1 MKRRLLILAVVGGI
15 AFGNSLSGPFHYDD
29 LHSVQYNPHIR
40 SLGWIPTYF
49 VDPSTFSGQARGF
62 MYRPLLL
69 TTFALDYS
77 LWGQNATA
85 FRVTNLLI
93 HTAAA
98 AAFGAL
104 FFVLLGTGVGASLA
118 ALLFLLHPIHTEA
131 VNYISA
137 RSDAL
142 VALFFFLA
150 AVGALRYRSRWLE
163 GAYAAALLVKSVAI
177 TLLPMLV
184 MLRGWAPE
192 SESGSGLESESRRKA
207 GNRERRESNP
217 RDYLGIAVLSV
228 VYLGIL
234 WGTRFLRHSSEV
246 FPRSLAAEI
255 WTQVK
260 ALVYYLWMFISP
272 TRLTVE
278 HPFSIGSPTDVPVL
292 MAIAVVMSVVVLSLR
307 HRLTVPGLA
316 AIWFGVCMLPYSVLP
331 LNIFVAER
339 RVYLASAGLVLL
351 AVWAWQRLHSCRGRQ
366 VSWIGV
372 GLISSL
378 LILTVQ
384 RNSVWASEI
393 SLWSDAAQKHQLS
406 ARARVNL
413 ALAHRRAQDPKAAR
427 THLEVGLRLD
437 PEFAEGW
444 VIAGDLA
451 RDAGDNQAAR
461 DAYERASRIQPSLE
475 GVYHN
480 LGNLSYAE
488 GRVDDAILNYMQ
500 TLKIN
505 PRFAEARNNLGQA
518 LEAQGREVEA
528 LDQYQH
534 AVRDSMFWIHTDDPV
549 GGAWYNLAR
558 LADRMQ
564 KSRLAVTAYEE
575 TVAHLSRHDA
585 YDTYVDFARLRLG
598 QLRTERGG

>member
-1 MKRRLLILAVVGGI
+1 MRGRLLILTLVGGI

-40 SLGWIPTYF
+40 SLGWVPTYF

-69 TTFALDYS
+69 TTFALDYA

-104 FFVLLGTGVGASLA
+104 FFVLLGTRVGASLA
-118 ALLFLLHPIHTEA
+118 ALLFLLHPIHSEA

-142 VALFFFLA
+142 VALLFFLA
-150 AVGALRYRSRWLE
+150 AVGALRYRSRWVE

-177 TLLPMLV
+177 TLLPMLA
-184 MLRGWAPE
+184 MLRGWE
-192 SESGSGLESESRRKA
+192 SESGPESGSKA
-207 GNRERRESNP
+207 RREFNL
-217 RDYLGIAVLSV
+217 RDYLGIAALSV

-246 FPRSLAAEI
+246 FPRSPTAEI

-260 ALVYYLWMFISP
+260 ALVYYLWMFASP
-272 TRLTVE
+272 TRLTIE
-278 HPFSIGSPTDVPVL
+278 HPFAVGSPTDVTVL
-292 MAIAVVMSVVVLSLR
+292 MAIAVVLSVVVLSLR

-316 AIWFGVCMLPYSVLP
+316 AIWFGVCMLPYSILP

-339 RVYLASAGLVLL
+339 RVYLASAGIVLL
-351 AVWAWQRLHSCRGRQ
+351 AVWAWQRLHFRRGHQ

-372 GLISSL
+372 GLISCL
-378 LILTVQ
+378 LILTLQ
-384 RNSVWASEI
+384 RNLVWASEI
-393 SLWSDAAQKHQLS
+393 SLWSDAVEKHQLS

-413 ALAHRRAQDPKAAR
+413 ALAHRRAQDPQAAR
-427 THLEVGLRLD
+427 VHLEVGLRLD

-451 RDAGDNQAAR
+451 RDAGDNHAAR
-461 DAYERASRIQPSLE
+461 EAYERASRIQPSLE

-480 LGNLSYAE
+480 LGNLSFAE
-488 GRVDDAILNYMQ
+488 GHVDDAIANYLQ
-500 TLKIN
+500 TLQIN

-518 LEAQGREVEA
+518 LEAQGRQVEA

-534 AVRDSMFWIHTDDPV
+534 AVRDSVFWIHTDDPV

-564 KSRLAVTAYEE
+564 RPNLAVAAYEE
-575 TVAHLSRHDA
+575 TVAHLSGHDA
-585 YDTYVDFARLRLG
+585 YDTYVDFSRLRLG
-598 QLRTERGG
+598 KLRVERGG